1 MLPNLILIAH
11 LVANDTCCT
20 FGCSDTHLVAVIHVA
35 HLVAVIHVAH
45 FGGSDICSKHGS
57 MLSTWW

>member
-1 MLPNLILIAH
+1 MIHVAH
-11 LVANDTCCT
+11 LVAVI
-20 FGCSDTHLVAVIHVA
+20 HVALLVAVIHVA